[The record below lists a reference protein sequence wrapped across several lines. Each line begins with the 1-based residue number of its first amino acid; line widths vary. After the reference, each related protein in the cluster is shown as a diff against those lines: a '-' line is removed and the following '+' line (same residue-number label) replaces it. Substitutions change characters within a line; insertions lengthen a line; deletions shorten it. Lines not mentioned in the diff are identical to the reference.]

1 MKFSSFLSR
10 IDYRLSKNSFS
21 RAQEQVRLLVKKLD
35 GLISDKLDTLID
47 IGGGAPPQYKSLL
60 SPLAKKYINL
70 EIKKGIGVDL
80 VGSVYDIPLPNAS
93 VDIVTL
99 FMVLEHL
106 SEPKAALT
114 EVARVLK
121 KGGYV
126 AITTVQYWHTHN
138 HPSDYLRYTK
148 AGLEYYCKEAGFK
161 IIDIWSQGGPFLV
174 IFHAMELNMTGN
186 WRTIFS
192 ILFYR
197 LFDWLDWIVY
207 KHNDTRVQSDSVGW
221 SFIAKKL

>member
-1 MKFSSFLSR
+1 MKLTNILSR
-10 IDYRLSKNSFS
+10 IDIVITKGMISRPDVQARVVINKLS
-21 RAQEQVRLLVKKLD
+21 EVILKKV
-35 GLISDKLDTLID
+35 DKLID
-47 IGGGAPPQYKSLL
+47 VGGGDARYKTELL
-60 SPLAKKYINL
+60 GVSNEYFNL
-70 EIKKGIGVDL
+70 EISKNKNVDIL
-80 VGSVYDIPLPNAS
+80 GSVYDIPITKNS
-93 VDIVTL
+93 IDIVVL
-99 FMVLEHL
+99 FTVLEHI

-148 AGLEYYCKEAGFK
+148 AGLEYYCKEAGFNVV
-161 IIDIWSQGGPFLV
+161 DIWSQGGPFLV

-186 WRTIFS
+186 WRTVFS

-197 LFDWLDWIVY
+197 LFDWLDWVVF
-207 KHNDTRVQSDSVGW
+207 KHNDTRLHSDSVGW
-221 SFIAKKL
+221 SLIAQKI

>member
-1 MKFSSFLSR
+1 MKLANILGRLDILFTKGMISRPDVQAKIVITKLSEL
-10 IDYRLSKNSFS
+10 IP
-21 RAQEQVRLLVKKLD
+21 KKV
-35 GLISDKLDTLID
+35 DKLID
-47 IGGGAPPQYKSLL
+47 VGGGDARYKSKLL
-60 SPLAKKYINL
+60 KISKEYSNL
-70 EIKKGIGVDL
+70 EILKNKNVNIL
-80 VGSVYDIPLPNAS
+80 GSAYDIPIMKNRI
-93 VDIVTL
+93 DIVVL
-99 FMVLEHL
+99 FTVLEHL
-106 SEPKAALT
+106 SEPKKALL

-148 AGLEYYCKEAGFK
+148 AGLEYYCKEAGFNVV
-161 IIDIWSQGGPFLV
+161 DIWSQGGPFLV

-197 LFDWLDWIVY
+197 LFDWLDWVVY
-207 KHNDTRVQSDSVGW
+207 KHNDTREHSDSVGW
-221 SFIAKKL
+221 SLIAQKI

>member
-1 MKFSSFLSR
+1 
-10 IDYRLSKNSFS
+10 
-21 RAQEQVRLLVKKLD
+21 
-35 GLISDKLDTLID
+35 
-47 IGGGAPPQYKSLL
+47 
-60 SPLAKKYINL
+60 
-70 EIKKGIGVDL
+70 
-80 VGSVYDIPLPNAS
+80 VYDIPMPKAS

-106 SEPKAALT
+106 SEPKKALL
-114 EVARVLK
+114 ECARVLK
-121 KGGYV
+121 IGGYV

-148 AGLEYYCKEAGFK
+148 AGLEYYCKEAGFNVV
-161 IIDIWSQGGPFLV
+161 DIWSQGGPFLV

-197 LFDWLDWIVY
+197 LFDWLDWVVY
-207 KHNDTRVQSDSVGW
+207 KHNDTREHNDSVGW
-221 SFIAKKL
+221 SLIAQKI

>member
-1 MKFSSFLSR
+1 MKVSSLLSKL
-10 IDYRLSKNSFS
+10 DYRLSKNAFS
-21 RAQEQVRLLVKKLD
+21 RPQEQVRLIVKKLH
-35 GLISDKLDTLID
+35 GLISGKIDTLID
-47 IGGGAPPQYKSLL
+47 IGGGWPPQYKSLL
-60 SPLAKKYINL
+60 VPLTKKYLNL
-70 EIKKGIGVDL
+70 EIKKGVGVDM
-80 VGSVYDIPLPNAS
+80 VGSVYDIPMPKSS

-99 FMVLEHL
+99 LMVLEHL
-106 SEPKAALT
+106 SEPKAALV

-148 AGLEYYCKEAGFK
+148 AGIEYYCKEAGLK
-161 IIDIWSQGGPFLV
+161 VIDIWSQGGPFLV

-197 LFDWLDWIVY
+197 LFDWLDWIIY
-207 KHNDTRVQSDSVGW
+207 KHNDTREHSDSVGW
-221 SFIAKKL
+221 SLIAQKV